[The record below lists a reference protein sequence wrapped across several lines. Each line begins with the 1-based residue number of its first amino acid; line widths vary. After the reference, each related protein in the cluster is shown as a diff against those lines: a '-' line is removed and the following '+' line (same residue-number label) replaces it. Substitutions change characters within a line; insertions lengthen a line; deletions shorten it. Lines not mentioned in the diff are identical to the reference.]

1 MRLTTRQMTM
11 IAVFPALM
19 AATASINIP
28 MVSEFPA
35 ITLQTLFVFIAA
47 LLMDYKGA
55 GISMFVYVLLG
66 AIWIPVFAGNTGG
79 MGILLSKS
87 GGFLIGF
94 IIAAIF
100 ISYFKNIKFI
110 NNDFIRYFIV
120 LVLGNLIIYMC
131 GSAYIAYLING
142 DAWLVFKGMSIF
154 YPGDI
159 IKIIA
164 AIYVYV
170 RIRQHITYER
180 A

>member
-1 MRLTTRQMTM
+1 
-11 IAVFPALM
+11 
-19 AATASINIP
+19 
-28 MVSEFPA
+28 
-35 ITLQTLFVFIAA
+35 
-47 LLMDYKGA
+47 
-55 GISMFVYVLLG
+55 
-66 AIWIPVFAGNTGG
+66 